1 MKKRSLIICMALIL
15 CGVMLVPAACVDDK
29 TSDGL
34 SKTDYP
40 FRNLSAE
47 YTIEDATIPTY
58 HKEGSEMPYV
68 ELETFIAALDGL
80 YDDEDL
86 QSFVSE
92 ASHEYFLQY
101 TGEHVYTMI
110 ANWEKDTIR
119 LDSLTFLSSF
129 EQAPATDYAAFL
141 QPVAT
146 WKTGES
152 DIVFD
157 LGEYGF
163 DILYYGG
170 QTLFPFY
177 IVNLLFCSFNL
188 YNVYFNGEA
197 YYGIEQG
204 SLTQGMTAE
213 KWAEIMTCERNDEPI
228 SAEMSLINLNFL
240 NFTLDYFYGLK
251 DYKNIGS
258 FAEDVITGDLKE
270 ALLSS
275 DNAVRDQA
283 YIDLLQKTLDE
294 RHTALIKPSYYS
306 GADAQFD
313 ASPENI
319 LNGGLG
325 EGLKEA
331 WQISADLNAALVA
344 PGSDALRPVEQ
355 PDGTVSYVFDL
366 VRFAGD
372 TAIIYLDAFKAGS
385 DEQIY
390 NEDGTVS
397 EDAMQ
402 HDTYF
407 FMRYAMDR
415 IAEHDRESETTT
427 RNVVLDLAWN
437 GGGSIAAMWRALGFL
452 TDEPIEYLTRSTI
465 SGATSAEYYAVDA
478 DGDGDFTDDD
488 AYDQYK
494 WYVLT
499 SKLSFSAANLFT
511 AIAKE
516 QGIATVIGERSGG
529 GTCAVYTIVLPD
541 GTTTNISSPIVF
553 ETAKYDQGVMVGGD
567 MVESGV
573 VPDIPLDRQYFYD
586 NEALLNAIKGVR

>member
-1 MKKRSLIICMALIL
+1 M
-15 CGVMLVPAACVDDK
+15 
-29 TSDGL
+29 
-34 SKTDYP
+34 
-40 FRNLSAE
+40 
-47 YTIEDATIPTY
+47 
-58 HKEGSEMPYV
+58 
-68 ELETFIAALDGL
+68 
-80 YDDEDL
+80 
-86 QSFVSE
+86 
-92 ASHEYFLQY
+92 
-101 TGEHVYTMI
+101 
-110 ANWEKDTIR
+110 
-119 LDSLTFLSSF
+119 
-129 EQAPATDYAAFL
+129 
-141 QPVAT
+141 
-146 WKTGES
+146 
-152 DIVFD
+152 
-157 LGEYGF
+157 
-163 DILYYGG
+163 
-170 QTLFPFY
+170 FPFY

-270 ALLSS
+270 AFLSS

-294 RHTALIKPSYYS
+294 RHTSLIKPSYYS
-306 GADAQFD
+306 GADAHFD
-313 ASPENI
+313 ASPETI

-325 EGLKEA
+325 EGLKEI
-331 WQISADLNAALVA
+331 WQISAELNAALFG
-344 PGSDALRPVEQ
+344 PGSDAVRPVEQ
-355 PDGTVSYVFDL
+355 PDGTETYVFDT
-366 VRFAGD
+366 VRFADD
-372 TAIIYLDAFKAGS
+372 TAIIYMDAFKAGS

-415 IAEHDRESETTT
+415 IAEHDKESGTTT
-427 RNVVLDLAWN
+427 KNVVLDLAWN

-452 TDEPIEYLTRSTI
+452 TNEPIEYLTCSTI
-465 SGATSAEYYAVDA
+465 SGAASAEHYAVDA

-499 SKLSFSAANLFT
+499 TKLSFSAANLFA

-516 QGIATVIGERSGG
+516 QGIATVIGEQSGG

-541 GTTTNISSPIVF
+541 GTATNISSPIVF

-567 MVESGV
+567 AVESGV

>member
-1 MKKRSLIICMALIL
+1 MVL
-15 CGVMLVPAACVDDK
+15 CGVALLSAACTDDQ
-29 TSDGL
+29 TPDGF

-58 HKEGSEMPYV
+58 YKEDSEMPYI
-68 ELETFIAALDGL
+68 ELETFITALNGL
-80 YDDEDL
+80 YDSKDL
-86 QSFVSE
+86 QSSVSE
-92 ASHEYFLQY
+92 NSHEYILQY
-101 TGEHVYTMI
+101 TGEHVYTLI
-110 ANWEKDTIR
+110 ADWEKDTIR
-119 LDSLTFLSSF
+119 ISSLDFLSSF
-129 EQAPATDYAAFL
+129 LQAPATDYAAFL
-141 QPVAT
+141 QPVAM
-146 WKTGES
+146 WRTGEK

-163 DILYYGG
+163 DILYHDG

-177 IVNLLFCSFNL
+177 IVNLLFCSSNL

-213 KWAEIMTCERNDEPI
+213 KWAEIMTCDWNDEPI
-228 SAEMSLINLNFL
+228 SAEMSRINLNFL
-240 NFTLDYFYGLK
+240 NFALDSFYGLK
-251 DYKNIGS
+251 DYKHIEAFGKGL
-258 FAEDVITGDLKE
+258 ITGDLEE
-270 ALLSS
+270 AFLSS

-283 YIDLLQKTLDE
+283 YIDLLQKTLNE
-294 RHTALIKPSYYS
+294 RHTALINPSYYS
-306 GADAQFD
+306 GPDAKFD
-313 ASPENI
+313 ASSETI

-325 EGLKEA
+325 EGLKEV
-331 WQISADLNAALVA
+331 WQISMELNAALFG
-344 PGSDALRPVEQ
+344 PDSDAVRPVEQ
-355 PDGTVSYVFDL
+355 PDGTVTYVFDT
-366 VRFAGD
+366 VRFADD

-402 HDTYF
+402 YDTYF

-415 IAEHDRESETTT
+415 IAEHDKETGATT
-427 RNVVLDLAWN
+427 ENVVLDLAWN

-452 TDEPIEYLTRSTI
+452 TNEAIPYLTRSTI

-488 AYDQYK
+488 AYDQYA

-516 QGIATVIGERSGG
+516 QGFATVIGEQSGG

-553 ETAKYDQGVMVGGD
+553 ETAKYDQGVMVGGEI
-567 MVESGV
+567 VESGV
-573 VPDIPLDRQYFYD
+573 VPDIPLGRQYFY
-586 NEALLNAIKGVR
+586 NSEALLNAINGAR

>member
-1 MKKRSLIICMALIL
+1 MKKRFLSIGLALVL
-15 CGVMLVPAACVDDK
+15 CSVALLSVACADDQ
-29 TSDGL
+29 TSDGF

-58 HKEGSEMPYV
+58 YKEDSEMPYI
-68 ELETFIAALDGL
+68 ELETFITALEGL
-80 YDDEDL
+80 YDGKDL
-86 QSFVSE
+86 QGSVSE
-92 ASHEYFLQY
+92 DSHEYILQY
-101 TGEHVYTMI
+101 TGEHVYTLI
-110 ANWEKDTIR
+110 ADWEKDTIR
-119 LDSLTFLSSF
+119 ISSLDFLSSF
-129 EQAPATDYAAFL
+129 LQAPATNYEAFL

-146 WKTGES
+146 WKTGEK

-163 DILYYGG
+163 DILYHDG

-213 KWAEIMTCERNDEPI
+213 KWAEIMTCDRNDEPI
-228 SAEMSLINLNFL
+228 SAEMNQINLNFL
-240 NFTLDYFYGLK
+240 NFALDYFYGLK

-258 FAEDVITGDLKE
+258 FGEDVITGDLKE
-270 ALLSS
+270 AFLSS
-275 DNAVRDQA
+275 DNAVRNQA

-294 RHTALIKPSYYS
+294 RHTSLINPSYYS
-306 GADAQFD
+306 GAGAKFD
-313 ASPENI
+313 MTPEGI
-319 LNGGLG
+319 LNGDVG
-325 EGLKEA
+325 EELQEA
-331 WQISADLNAALVA
+331 LQIQTELNAALVA
-344 PGSDALRPVEQ
+344 PGSDAVRPVEQ
-355 PDGTVSYVFDL
+355 PDGTVTYVFDP
-366 VRFAGD
+366 VRFAD
-372 TAIIYLDAFKAGS
+372 DMAIIYLDAFKAGT

-397 EDAMQ
+397 EDARQ
-402 HDTYF
+402 YDTYF
-407 FMRYAMDR
+407 FMRYAMDK
-415 IAEHDRESETTT
+415 IAEHDKETGMTT
-427 RNVVLDLAWN
+427 KNVVLDLAWN

-452 TDEPIEYLTRSTI
+452 TNEPIEYLTRSTI

-488 AYDQYK
+488 AYDQYE

-499 SKLSFSAANLFT
+499 TKLSFSAANLFT

-516 QGIATVIGERSGG
+516 QGIATVIGEQSGG

-567 MVESGV
+567 VVESGV
-573 VPDIPLDRQYFYD
+573 VPDIPLGRQYFYN
-586 NEALLNAIKGVR
+586 NEALLNAIKGVQ